1 MISLTIIDKKY
12 KSATQGTM
20 HYTLKVC
27 LVKIDFMIPAFA
39 FMASPVATQS
49 FHLLVLFASQKSYDH
64 FVQKRM

>member
-39 FMASPVATQS
+39 FMASPVASQS
-49 FHLLVLFASQKSYDH
+49 FHRSELLLNRK
-64 FVQKRM
+64 